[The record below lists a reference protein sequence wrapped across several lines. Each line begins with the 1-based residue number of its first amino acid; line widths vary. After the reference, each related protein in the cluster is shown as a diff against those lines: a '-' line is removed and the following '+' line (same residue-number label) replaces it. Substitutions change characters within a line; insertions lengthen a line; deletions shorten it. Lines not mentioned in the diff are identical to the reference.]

1 MGQRVELQYVY
12 QRVAKVVNTAQQL
25 TNSVLLTA
33 RQDEKLN
40 AIEGAFHLAQ
50 ASTDHARRVDP
61 NSTILLFHCADA
73 DRLHRHSLR

>member
-1 MGQRVELQYVY
+1 MGQRAELQNVD
-12 QRVAKVVNTAQQL
+12 QRVAKVESTLQQL
-25 TNSVLLTA
+25 TNLVLITA

-50 ASTDHARRVDP
+50 ASMDHARRVDP
-61 NSTILLFHCADA
+61 NSTILPFHCADA